1 MTSEKC
7 AHVTCVCAGI
17 CLLLLTGW
25 KNMGIAVQT
34 GGKAV
39 KEEAPRVALTFD
51 DGPDASCTPRLLD
64 GLKEREIPATFFIQG
79 KWIAGQEDLILRMH
93 QEGHLIGNHTFDH
106 VQLTAVSEQE
116 ALLQVVKTNNELYEI
131 TGEYPAYIRPP
142 FGEWRDSLNCHV
154 EMIPVLWSLDSR
166 DWVLQDADQITSRV
180 LDSVEDGDI
189 ILMHDIFDASV
200 DAALA
205 IADALKAKGYE
216 FVTVDEMIIE

>member
-17 CLLLLTGW
+17 GLLILAAWG
-25 KNMGIAVQT
+25 NMDDTVHT
-34 GGKAV
+34 GGKALQ
-39 KEEAPRVALTFD
+39 EEAPRVALTFD

-64 GLKEREIPATFFIQG
+64 GLKKRDIPATFFIQG

-106 VQLTAVSEQE
+106 VRLTAVSEQE
-116 ALLQVVKTNNELYEI
+116 ALMQVVKTSNELYEI
-131 TGEYPAYIRPP
+131 TGEYPTYIRPP

-166 DWVLQDADQITSRV
+166 DWVLQDTDQITRRV
-180 LDSVEDGDI
+180 LGSVEDGDI
-189 ILMHDIFDASV
+189 ILMHDIFDTSV

-205 IADALKAKGYE
+205 IADALVAEGYE
-216 FVTVDEMIIE
+216 FVTVDELIIE

>member
-7 AHVTCVCAGI
+7 AHVTCVCTGI
-17 CLLLLTGW
+17 CLLLLAAQGNLDDT
-25 KNMGIAVQT
+25 VQT
-34 GGKAV
+34 GGGAV
-39 KEEAPRVALTFD
+39 QEEAPRVALTFD

-64 GLKEREIPATFFIQG
+64 GLKERQIPATFFIQG

-93 QEGHLIGNHTFDH
+93 REGHLIGNHTFDH
-106 VQLTAVSEQE
+106 VRLTAVSEQE
-116 ALLQVVKTNNELYEI
+116 ALMQVVKTSNDIYEI

-142 FGEWRDSLNCHV
+142 FGEWRESLNCHV

-180 LDSVEDGDI
+180 LESVEDGNI

-205 IADALKAKGYE
+205 IADALTAEGYD
-216 FVTVDEMIIE
+216 FVTVDALIIE

>member
-17 CLLLLTGW
+17 CLLLAGW
-25 KNMGIAVQT
+25 KNMDSAIQT
-34 GGKAV
+34 GGKALQ
-39 KEEAPRVALTFD
+39 EEAPRVALTFD
-51 DGPDASCTPRLLD
+51 DGPDALCTPRLLD

-79 KWIAGQEDLILRMH
+79 KWIAGQEELILRMH
-93 QEGHLIGNHTFDH
+93 REGHLVGNHTFDH
-106 VQLTAVSEQE
+106 VRLTAVSEQE
-116 ALLQVVKTNNELYEI
+116 ALLQVEKTNNELFEI

-142 FGEWRDSLNCHV
+142 FGEWRDSLMNNHV

-180 LDSVEDGDI
+180 LNSVEDGDI
-189 ILMHDIFDASV
+189 ILMHDIFDTSV

-205 IADALKAKGYE
+205 IADALKAEGYE
-216 FVTVDEMIIE
+216 FVTVDALIIE